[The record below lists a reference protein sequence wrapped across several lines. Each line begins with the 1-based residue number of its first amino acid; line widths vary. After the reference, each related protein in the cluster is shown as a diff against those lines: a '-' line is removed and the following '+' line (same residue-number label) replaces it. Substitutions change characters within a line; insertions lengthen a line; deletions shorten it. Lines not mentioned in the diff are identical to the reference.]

1 MENHF
6 CIASIQILVYEN
18 LESGYTEMG
27 WVVVVCNFR
36 SLSNEKTEAVLFCIY
51 LYNYQLVRFQK
62 QSWSLVRLLL
72 WKDISCWYLNSLF
85 KEEIILIFYYIYMY
99 VYISTSSGNGLLT
112 PHLSALT
119 VEIFR
124 LLRCLEASHSSG
136 NSI

>member
-6 CIASIQILVYEN
+6 CTASIQILVYEN

-62 QSWSLVRLLL
+62 QSWSLVRLLP

-99 VYISTSSGNGLLT
+99 TYTFSRPQVMACWRHTSQPSPWRFSVYS
-112 PHLSALT
+112 
-119 VEIFR
+119 VV
-124 LLRCLEASHSSG
+124 
-136 NSI
+136 

>member
-62 QSWSLVRLLL
+62 QSWSLVRLLP

-85 KEEIILIFYYIYMY
+85 KEEIILIFCYTT
-99 VYISTSSGNGLLT
+99 STCTSSGNGLLT